1 MWYRDLSENMGAYQN
16 KTVKFK
22 GLVAHDDRLPCNSL
36 VIGRPIM
43 TCCVDDIQYA
53 GLISIFST
61 NTSLKDEEWVTVKGT
76 IKIEKHKLYRTQ
88 GPVIYVE
95 STEFAVPPK
104 QVVATFY

>member
-1 MWYRDLSENMGAYQN
+1 MVDYNN

-22 GLVAHDDRLPCNSL
+22 GIVAKDPRLSANAV

-43 TCCVDDIQYA
+43 TCCVDDIQYG
-53 GLISIFST
+53 GLICIFKGS
-61 NTSLKDEEWVTVKGT
+61 TSLKDQEWVTVKGT
-76 IKIEKHKLYRTQ
+76 IKIENHRLYKNK
-88 GPVIYVE
+88 GPVLYVE